1 MAFFQALEV
10 HLFTIGKKKNLVIKC
25 LFSHQLAKTKSLASI
40 VNHSTQKRLA
50 IPRKVFLPSKSQ
62 CL

>member
-1 MAFFQALEV
+1 MAFFQDLDL

-40 VNHSTQKRLA
+40 VNHSTQKK
-50 IPRKVFLPSKSQ
+50 ISNPKKGLPP
-62 CL
+62 L